1 MRVKPEID
9 PGRARGVFIRREEQP
24 EIVAKYLQYKLKLAG
39 CALDKTFRGQ
49 LGWPE
54 MKIYLDGK
62 FVDDADAKISVF
74 DHGLLYGDG
83 VFEGIRLYGGNIF
96 RLDEHLERLEYS
108 AKAILL
114 QMPLTRAE
122 LVEATCETCR
132 QNKLSDAYI
141 RLVITRG
148 VGDLGLAPWLCPK
161 PTVFIIASKISLY
174 PQEHYDN
181 GLNIVTVPTRRINP
195 AALPPTIKSLNYLNN
210 ILGKIEAKQ
219 FGALEAIML
228 NDQGYVAECTADN
241 IFIVHKGEI
250 ITPAASQGALKG
262 ITRGTIVDVAR
273 DLGIPLR
280 ESNMT
285 RYDVWCADECFL
297 TGTGAE
303 VIPVV
308 KLDGRE
314 IGTGKPGAIT
324 QRVLASFKQRVL
336 TEGTR
341 I

>member
-1 MRVKPEID
+1 
-9 PGRARGVFIRREEQP
+9 
-24 EIVAKYLQYKLKLAG
+24 
-39 CALDKTFRGQ
+39 
-49 LGWPE
+49 

-62 FVDDADAKISVF
+62 FVDEADAKVSVF

-83 VFEGIRLYGGNIF
+83 CFEGIRLYGGNVF
-96 RLDEHLERLEYS
+96 RLEEHLERLEYS
-108 AKAILL
+108 GKALL
-114 QMPLTRAE
+114 LALPLSRKE
-122 LVEATCETCR
+122 LSWVVCETCR
-132 QNKLSDAYI
+132 QNNLTDAYI
-141 RLVITRG
+141 RLVVTRG

-161 PTVFIIASKISLY
+161 PTVFCIASKISLY
-174 PQEHYDN
+174 PKEHYDN
-181 GLNIVTVPTRRINP
+181 GLAIVTVPTRRINP
-195 AALPPTIKSLNYLNN
+195 AALPPTIKSLNYVNN

-241 IFIVHKGEI
+241 VFIVHKGEI
-250 ITPAASQGALKG
+250 ITPGASQGALKG
-262 ITRGTIVDVAR
+262 ITRGAMF
-273 DLGIPLR
+273 DLAKQIGVPIR

-314 IGTGKPGAIT
+314 IGTGKPGPIT
-324 QRVLASFKQRVL
+324 QRILAAFRQLVLAD
-336 TEGTR
+336 GTR

>member
-1 MRVKPEID
+1 
-9 PGRARGVFIRREEQP
+9 
-24 EIVAKYLQYKLKLAG
+24 
-39 CALDKTFRGQ
+39 
-49 LGWPE
+49 

-83 VFEGIRLYGGNIF
+83 VFEGIRLYSGNIF

-114 QMPLTRAE
+114 DMPLTRAE

-132 QNKLSDAYI
+132 QNGLSDAYI

-228 NDQGYVAECTADN
+228 NDQGYIAECTADN

-262 ITRGTIVDVAR
+262 ITRGTIVDVAQE
-273 DLGIPLR
+273 LGIPLR

-308 KLDGRE
+308 KLDGRV
-314 IGTGKPGAIT
+314 IGAGKPGPIT
-324 QRVLASFKQRVL
+324 QRVLASFRKRVL

>member
-1 MRVKPEID
+1 
-9 PGRARGVFIRREEQP
+9 
-24 EIVAKYLQYKLKLAG
+24 
-39 CALDKTFRGQ
+39 
-49 LGWPE
+49 

-62 FVDDADAKISVF
+62 FVDEADAKVSVF
-74 DHGLLYGDG
+74 DHGLLYDDG

-96 RLDEHLERLEYS
+96 RLEEHLERLEYS

-114 QMPLTRAE
+114 TLPLSRAE
-122 LVEATCETCR
+122 LRDATCETCR
-132 QNKLSDAYI
+132 VNGLSDAYI
-141 RLVITRG
+141 RLVVTRG
-148 VGDLGLAPWLCPK
+148 VGDLGLSPWSCAR
-161 PTVFIIASKISLY
+161 PTTFIIAGNISIY
-174 PQEHYDN
+174 PKEHYDN
-181 GLNIVTVPTRRINP
+181 GLAIVTVPTRRISP

-210 ILGKIEAKQ
+210 ILAKIEAKQ

-241 IFIVHKGEI
+241 VFIVHKGEL

-262 ITRGTIVDVAR
+262 ITRGTVLEIAKE
-273 DLGIPLR
+273 LGVPVR
-280 ESNMT
+280 ETNMT

-314 IGTGKPGAIT
+314 IGAGKPGPVT
-324 QRVLASFKQRVL
+324 HRVMAAFRRRAL
-336 TEGTR
+336 TEGTKL
-341 I
+341 

>member
-1 MRVKPEID
+1 
-9 PGRARGVFIRREEQP
+9 
-24 EIVAKYLQYKLKLAG
+24 
-39 CALDKTFRGQ
+39 
-49 LGWPE
+49 

-62 FVDDADAKISVF
+62 FVDEADAKVSVF

-96 RLDEHLERLEYS
+96 RLEEHLERLEYS

-114 QMPLTRAE
+114 KLPLSRAE
-122 LVEATCETCR
+122 LSAATCETCR
-132 QNKLSDAYI
+132 QNGLTDAYI
-141 RLVITRG
+141 RLVVTRG

-161 PTVFIIASKISLY
+161 PSLFIITSKISLY
-174 PQEHYDN
+174 PKEHYDN
-181 GLNIVTVPTRRINP
+181 GLAIVTVPTRRINA

-210 ILGKIEAKQ
+210 ILGKIEARQ

-228 NDQGYVAECTADN
+228 NDQGYIAECTADN
-241 IFIVHKGEI
+241 VFIVHKGEI
-250 ITPAASQGALKG
+250 ITPGASQGALKG
-262 ITRGTIVDVAR
+262 ITRSSMFDIAKEIGV
-273 DLGIPLR
+273 PLR
-280 ESNMT
+280 ESDMT
-285 RYDVWCADECFL
+285 RYDIWCADECFL

-314 IGTGKPGAIT
+314 IGAGKPGPVT
-324 QRVLASFKQRVL
+324 QRVLAAFRKRVL

>member
-1 MRVKPEID
+1 
-9 PGRARGVFIRREEQP
+9 
-24 EIVAKYLQYKLKLAG
+24 
-39 CALDKTFRGQ
+39 
-49 LGWPE
+49 
-54 MKIYLDGK
+54 MKIYLDGQ
-62 FVDDADAKISVF
+62 FVDSADAKISVF

-83 VFEGIRLYGGNIF
+83 VFEGIRLYDGNIF

-114 QMPLTRAE
+114 NIPLTRAE
-122 LVEATCETCR
+122 LAEATCETCR
-132 QNKLSDAYI
+132 QNNLKDAYI
-141 RLVITRG
+141 RLVVTRG

-161 PTVFIIASKISLY
+161 PSLFIIASKISLY
-174 PQEHYDN
+174 PQEHYEK
-181 GLNIVTVPTRRINP
+181 GLSIVTVPTRRINP
-195 AALPPTIKSLNYLNN
+195 AALPPTVKSLNYLNN

-241 IFIVHKGEI
+241 VFIVHKGEI
-250 ITPAASQGALKG
+250 VTPAASQGALKG
-262 ITRGTIVDVAR
+262 VTRGTIFDVAKE
-273 DLGIPLR
+273 LGIPIR
-280 ESNMT
+280 EANMT

-314 IGTGKPGAIT
+314 IGTGKPGTIT
-324 QRVLASFKQRVL
+324 QRVLTSFRRRVL